1 MSFERHRQDWDR
13 LAEADAL
20 WAVLTE
26 PGTKGGGWD
35 VDAFFATGE
44 AEIAQV
50 LTVAEGLG
58 RPARRDRALDFGCG
72 VGRLTRALCAR
83 FGAAVGVDVSPA
95 MIEQARGH
103 NGAHAGCEFRLNA
116 DGDLRQFESGSFDF
130 VYSNIVLQHLRSVP
144 EITGYLDELLRVTR
158 PDGLTVFGLANRV
171 PFPYSLQL
179 RRRVYAVL
187 RRLGVSEAWMLRR
200 TSLTPMRMTWM
211 PHEDVLQLL
220 RDRGAR
226 LLTVERAEDGVAPGR
241 RYYVSPL

>member
-26 PGTKGGGWD
+26 PGTKGGRWD

-50 LTVAEGLG
+50 LAVADRLG
-58 RPARRDRALDFGCG
+58 RPARRERALDFGCG
-72 VGRLTRALCAR
+72 VGRLTRALAAR
-83 FGAAVGVDVSPA
+83 FDAVVGVDISAA
-95 MIEQARGH
+95 MIEQARRH
-103 NGAHAGCEFRLNA
+103 NGAHPGCEFRLNS
-116 DGDLRQFESGSFDF
+116 DGDLRQFDSGSFDV
-130 VYSNIVLQHLRSVP
+130 VYSNIVLQHLRSAP
-144 EITGYLDELLRVTR
+144 EITGYVDELLRVTR

-179 RRRVYAVL
+179 RRRAYALL
-187 RRLGVSEAWMLRR
+187 RRVGVSEPWMLRR

-211 PHEDVLQLL
+211 PHADVLRFLEE
-220 RDRGAR
+220 RGAT
-226 LLTVERAEDGVAPGR
+226 LLEVETAEDGVAPGR
-241 RYYVSPL
+241 RYFASPA